1 VDQSNEKYTLTNSL
15 PDVLPGSGGKSRIF
29 FIGVLLIGI
38 LLGFILAMV
47 LLRVPWVSQSGPV
60 VLYDQ
65 DQVTSLFQNSS
76 PAVIEIYLATP
87 KGFNLPGE
95 FEPSGS
101 GFLVDKE
108 GHIVT
113 NNHVVSDYGELTVKL
128 HDGRMISATKL
139 GTSPA
144 DDLALV
150 QVDPKEISGITP
162 LKLAEDSNVKPGQMV
177 LAIGSPFRQNNSVSV
192 GVISGVGRTT
202 TTRLRRPLPD
212 LIQTDA
218 ALNPGNSGGPLLNSK
233 GEVIGINT
241 AVQIPSGLGFA
252 VPTDILR
259 GILTDLMEPG
269 ELKRPWLGISG
280 SAITKDL
287 QTALGL
293 PTNRGI
299 YVTYVCEDSPADLA
313 KLRAE
318 TSLRSGRSADVI
330 LGVDGVIVDTMSD
343 MVRYFNSLRPGAQI
357 TLSIS
362 RENRLIE
369 LDVILG
375 EWTAC

>member
-1 VDQSNEKYTLTNSL
+1 MDQSSEKYTLTNSL

-87 KGFNLPGE
+87 KRFNLPGE

-101 GFLVDKE
+101 GFLVDNE

-233 GEVIGINT
+233 GEVVGVNT

-293 PTNRGI
+293 PTDRGI

-318 TSLRSGRSADVI
+318 SSSRSGRSADVI
-330 LGVDGVIVDTMSD
+330 IGVDGVIVDSVSD
-343 MVRYFNSLRPGAQI
+343 LVRYFNSLRPGVQI
-357 TLSIS
+357 TLSIY